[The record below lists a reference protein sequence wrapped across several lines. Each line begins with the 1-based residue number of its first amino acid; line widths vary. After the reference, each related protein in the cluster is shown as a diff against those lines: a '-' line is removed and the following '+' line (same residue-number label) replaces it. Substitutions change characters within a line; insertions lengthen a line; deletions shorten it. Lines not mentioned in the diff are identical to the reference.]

1 MDELTLDEER
11 LLKILEGMAVSLHH
25 LTEAVSILND
35 RLSVIEN
42 TPSPILARCMCM
54 NRIN

>member
-11 LLKILEGMAVSLHH
+11 LLKILERMAVALHH
-25 LTEAVSILND
+25 LTEAVSMLHD

-42 TPSPILARCMCM
+42 TPAPILARCMCM